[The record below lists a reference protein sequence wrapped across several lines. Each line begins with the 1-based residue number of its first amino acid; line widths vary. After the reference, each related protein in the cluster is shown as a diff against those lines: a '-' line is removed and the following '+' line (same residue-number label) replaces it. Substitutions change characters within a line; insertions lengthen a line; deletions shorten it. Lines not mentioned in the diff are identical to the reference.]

1 MKIYDLIII
10 GAGPAGLTA
19 ALYASR
25 AKLDVLVLEKA
36 APGGKVFTT
45 DEVENYPGIEKIK
58 GRDLALK
65 LKETCLQFDAN
76 YEYGDVIEVNNLEEK
91 VFVKTNMNEYC
102 AKKLIIATGMVNR
115 KLNIP
120 GEDDYYGKG
129 VSYCAICDGNFFK
142 GKDVVI
148 VGGGNSALE
157 ESLYLAEICSKVTLI
172 HRRDTFRAEKYIVD
186 NVKEKDNI
194 EILYNSVIE
203 NISGNEVVE
212 KIDIKNTKTNEI
224 TSLNTSAVF
233 IYVGFMPQT
242 DFLKNLNILD
252 ENNCIDVNKNMQT
265 KYENIYAAGDVI
277 NKELRQIITAQN
289 DGAIAAQHIIKS
301 LEK

>member
-1 MKIYDLIII
+1 MYDVIII

-25 AKLDVLVLEKA
+25 AKLNVLVLEKA

-58 GRDLALK
+58 GRELALK
-65 LKETCLQFDAN
+65 LKETCLQFGAN
-76 YEYGDVIEVNNLEEK
+76 YEYGDVIEVNDEEDK
-91 VFVKTNMNEYC
+91 VHVKTNMGDYY
-102 AKKLIIATGMVNR
+102 AKKIIIATGMVNR

-120 GEDDYYGKG
+120 GEDEYYGKG

-142 GKDVVI
+142 AKEVVI

-186 NVKEKDNI
+186 NVIAKDNI
-194 EILYNSVIE
+194 EIVYNSVIDKIKGE
-203 NISGNEVVE
+203 EIVE
-212 KIDIKNTKTNEI
+212 EIDIKDIKTKEI
-224 TSLNTSAVF
+224 KTINTSAVF

-242 DFLKNLNILD
+242 EFLHNLDILD
-252 ENNCIDVNKNMQT
+252 SNNCIDVDKNMQT
-265 KYENIYAAGDVI
+265 KYKNIYAAGDVI

-301 LEK
+301 LEN

>member
-1 MKIYDLIII
+1 MYDVIII

-25 AKLDVLVLEKA
+25 AKLNVLVLEKA

-58 GRDLALK
+58 GRELALK
-65 LKETCLQFDAN
+65 LKETCLQFGAK
-76 YEYGDVIEVNNLEEK
+76 YEYGDVVEVNDEEDK
-91 VFVKTNMNEYC
+91 VHVKTNMGEYY
-102 AKKLIIATGMVNR
+102 AKKIIIATGMVNR

-120 GEDDYYGKG
+120 GEDEYYGKG

-142 GKDVVI
+142 GKEVVI

-186 NVKEKDNI
+186 NVVAKDNI
-194 EILYNSVIE
+194 EIVYNSVIDKIKGE
-203 NISGNEVVE
+203 EIVE
-212 KIDIKNTKTNEI
+212 EIDIRNTKTNEI
-224 TSLNTSAVF
+224 KTIKTSAVF

-242 DFLKNLNILD
+242 EFLNNLDILD
-252 ENNCIDVNKNMQT
+252 NNNCIDVDKNMQT
-265 KYENIYAAGDVI
+265 KYKNIYAAGDVI

-301 LEK
+301 LES